1 MKLKILLS
9 LAATLALP
17 TSVQAQS
24 WPTKPI
30 RLIVPAVAGGSADAI
45 ARVVMPVVSK
55 TLGQPIIIENEG
67 GAASIP
73 GTVRAA
79 KSPPDGYTFLMG
91 HVGTQVANAYLFKEL
106 PYNPEK
112 DLVEVARMAA
122 QALIMAVPASSPV
135 KTVKDFVELAKQG
148 KITQYASP
156 GPGTSANLSMERLK
170 MVSGMNIRHIPFP
183 SAAQA
188 ITTLGRGEVD
198 ALFFAYASFLPALQ
212 AGTIRLV
219 GIAANERSS
228 YAPDL
233 PTMRE
238 QGFDVVITSWYGL
251 FAPTG
256 TPKEA
261 IDKMADAMGKAL
273 ADPAVV
279 KTITAQGTDVIPTK
293 SPEEFTA
300 FVKSERERYKAV
312 IEAAGV
318 PKM

>member
-1 MKLKILLS
+1 VFVCG
-9 LAATLALP
+9 AN
-17 TSVQAQS
+17 AQDY
-24 WPTKPI
+24 PNKPI
-30 RLIVPAVAGGSADAI
+30 RLIIPAVAGGSADAI
-45 ARVVMPVVSK
+45 ARVVMPVASK
-55 TLGQPIIIENEG
+55 ILGQPVVIENEG

-73 GTVRAA
+73 GTVRAS
-79 KSPPDGYTFLMG
+79 KSAPDGYTFLMG

-135 KTVKDFVELAKQG
+135 KTAKDFVDLAKQG
-148 KITQYASP
+148 KITKYASP
-156 GPGTSANLSMERLK
+156 GPGTSAHLSMERLK
-170 MVSGMNIRHIPFP
+170 MVSGIDVRHIPFP

-188 ITTLGRGEVD
+188 ILTLGRGEVD

-212 AGTIRLV
+212 AGSIRLV

-233 PTMRE
+233 PTFKE
-238 QGFDVVITSWYGL
+238 QGYDVVITSWYGL

-261 IDKMADAMGKAL
+261 IDKMADAMSKAL
-273 ADPAVV
+273 ADPEVV
-279 KTITAQGTDVIPTK
+279 KLITASGTDVIPTK
-293 SPEEFTA
+293 SPAEFTA